1 MARVLDRIWIRFG
14 VQMAIVVVATIAI
27 LASSVFF
34 FADLQYREF
43 YDSLPSDVRTELDQL
58 KAIDQDDSP
67 RAYEIYG
74 HYWREDLWFGE
85 KWSLV
90 MGLVICI
97 PFGLGAGFWLSRIV
111 TKPLGSIAQAARE
124 VARGNFS
131 VRAHIGQSRGELAEL
146 VSDFNLMTDSLQG
159 LERERR
165 STAAAMSHELRTP
178 LTVLRARLHAICDD
192 VIPATPE
199 EFARL
204 LQQVEHLGRLVDDV
218 HTLSLADAG
227 RLSLHPENL
236 NLSTFT
242 RRVLGDYENRFEEA
256 ALDAVLIAPSSAVM
270 AWADADRLRQ
280 ILVNLIEN
288 ALRYAT
294 GATRLEVALRAD
306 STWSTLTVSDDGPGL
321 PPDVMAH
328 LFERFHRSDSSRSR
342 GTGGSG
348 LGLTIVKM
356 LTTQQGGDVQVGRS
370 AAGGASITVRLPRNV
385 QIATGDSAR
394 QS

>member
-1 MARVLDRIWIRFG
+1 VARVLDRIWIRFG
-14 VQMAIVVVATIAI
+14 VYVAIVVVATIAI
-27 LASSVFF
+27 LASSVML
-34 FADLQYREF
+34 FANAQYREF
-43 YDSLPSDVRTELDQL
+43 YDSLPNDVRIELDQL
-58 KAIDQDDSP
+58 KAVDQDDSP

-131 VRAHIGQSRGELAEL
+131 VRAHIGQPHGELAEL
-146 VSDFNLMTDSLQG
+146 VSDFNQMTDALQS

-165 STAAAMSHELRTP
+165 STAAALSHELRTP

-192 VIPATPE
+192 VIPANPE

-204 LQQVEHLGRLVDDV
+204 LEQVEHLGRLVDDV
-218 HTLSLADAG
+218 HTMSLADAG
-227 RLSLHPENL
+227 RLSLHPVALDLAE
-236 NLSTFT
+236 SA
-242 RRVLGDYENRFEEA
+242 RRVLA
-256 ALDAVLIAPSSAVM
+256 AYQSRLGESALHAMVLAPSPTV
-270 AWADADRLRQ
+270 AWADPDRVRQ
-280 ILVNLIEN
+280 ILDNLMEN

-294 GATRLEVALRAD
+294 GATRLEIAVRSEGDWAL
-306 STWSTLTVSDDGPGL
+306 LTVSDNGPGL
-321 PPDVMAH
+321 PADVMAH

-356 LTTQQGGDVQVGRS
+356 LSVQQGGDVQIGSS
-370 AAGGASITVRLPRNV
+370 AAGGASVTVRLPGV
-385 QIATGDSAR
+385 PGG
-394 QS
+394 QST

>member
-1 MARVLDRIWIRFG
+1 
-14 VQMAIVVVATIAI
+14 MAIVVVATIVI
-27 LASSVFF
+27 LATSVLLFTN
-34 FADLQYREF
+34 AQYREF
-43 YDSLPSDVRTELDQL
+43 YDSLPSDIRTELDQL
-58 KAIDQDDSP
+58 KAIDEDDSP

-85 KWSLV
+85 KWSLI

-97 PFGLGAGFWLSRIV
+97 PFGLGAGFWLSRVV

-131 VRAHIGQSRGELAEL
+131 VRAHIGQSHGELAEL
-146 VSDFNLMTDSLQG
+146 VSDFNQMTDALQG

-192 VIPATPE
+192 VIPANPE

-204 LQQVEHLGRLVDDV
+204 LEQVEHLGRLVDDV

-227 RLSLHPENL
+227 RLSLHPEPL
-236 NLSTFT
+236 DLAEAA
-242 RRVLGDYENRFEEA
+242 RRVVSAYQSRLEESSLNA
-256 ALDAVLIAPSSAVM
+256 ILLAPPSPVL
-270 AWADADRLRQ
+270 AWADPDRVRQ
-280 ILVNLIEN
+280 ILDNLIEN

-294 GATRLEVALRAD
+294 GASRVEIALRRDGDWAV
-306 STWSTLTVSDDGPGL
+306 LTVSDDGPGL
-321 PPDVMAH
+321 PADVMAH
-328 LFERFHRSDSSRSR
+328 LFERFHRADSSRSR

-356 LTTQQGGDVQVGRS
+356 LSVQQGGDVHVDAG
-370 AAGGASITVRLPRNV
+370 AAGGGARFTVRLPGL
-385 QIATGDSAR
+385 AGDHAS
-394 QS
+394 

>member
-14 VQMAIVVVATIAI
+14 VYMAIVVVATIAI
-27 LASSVFF
+27 LATSVFF
-34 FADLQYREF
+34 LTDSQYREF
-43 YDSLPSDVRTELDQL
+43 YESLPSDVRIELDQL
-58 KAIDQDDSP
+58 KASDLDDSP

-146 VSDFNLMTDSLQG
+146 VSDFNQMTDALQA

-178 LTVLRARLHAICDD
+178 LTVLRARLHAICDE
-192 VIPATPE
+192 VIPANPE
-199 EFARL
+199 EFTRL
-204 LQQVEHLGRLVDDV
+204 LEQVEHLGRLVDDV

-227 RLSLHPENL
+227 RLSLHPVFVDL
-236 NLSTFT
+236 GDSA
-242 RRVLGDYENRFEEA
+242 RRVLSAYQSRLDES
-256 ALDAVLIAPSSAVM
+256 ALEAVLVAPPTPVL
-270 AWADADRLRQ
+270 AWTDPDRLRQ
-280 ILVNLIEN
+280 ILDNLIEN

-294 GATRLEVALRAD
+294 GATRLEIEVRTEGAWALMA
-306 STWSTLTVSDDGPGL
+306 VSDDGPGL
-321 PPDVMAH
+321 PSDVTEH

-356 LTTQQGGDVQVGRS
+356 LATQQGGDVHVDTS
-370 AAGGASITVRLPRNV
+370 AAGGASFTVRLPRACHGAV
-385 QIATGDSAR
+385 A
-394 QS
+394 

>member
-294 GATRLEVALRAD
+294 GATRLEVALRVD

-385 QIATGDSAR
+385 QIAAGDSAR